1 MSRTLTVS
9 AAGLGVLLALT
20 GVSACDDT
28 STASRPADDGRPSAS
43 ARPGE
48 PTGTKPA
55 DLDIAASLPLAKYSV
70 TVEEKAVLNKA
81 ESKVRNSC
89 LQDFGEPPMPSPGVA
104 PPNDRDTGGNRR
116 YGLLDPVSAQR
127 YGYQLPPGTTAG
139 PAGLPQPSPRQAAL
153 LSGVAADGEKLTAYR
168 GRPVPLGGCSADAR
182 RRIYAE
188 HQANAGRE
196 AAQSI
201 DMESY
206 KSSLKDPGVVAS
218 FAAWSRCMH
227 SRGFTYASPLAV
239 TDDPQF
245 ADAEADAEERAVATA
260 DVECKQRVGLTETW
274 LAAESTVQRKMIEGK
289 KTELASLLASRQKML
304 ADAAAILRNDS

>member
-9 AAGLGVLLALT
+9 VAGLGVLLALT
-20 GVSACDDT
+20 GVSACDDM
-28 STASRPADDGRPSAS
+28 SKASRPADGGRTSAAARS
-43 ARPGE
+43 AE

-55 DLDIAASLPLAKYSV
+55 GPDIAASLPLARYAV

-89 LQDFGEPPMPSPGVA
+89 LQDFGEPPMPSPDV
-104 PPNDRDTGGNRR
+104 PPPGDGDTGDNRR
-116 YGLLDPVSAQR
+116 YGLLNAESAQK
-127 YGYQLPPGTTAG
+127 YGYQLPPEPTAG
-139 PAGLPQPSPRQAAL
+139 PAGFPQPSPRQAAL
-153 LSGVAADGEKLTAYR
+153 LSGVAADGKQLTAYR
-168 GRPVPLGGCSADAR
+168 GRPVPPGGCSADAR

-188 HQANAGRE
+188 HNANAGRE

-227 SRGFTYASPLAV
+227 SRGFTYTSPLTV
-239 TDDPQF
+239 TDDPRF
-245 ADAEADAEERAVATA
+245 ADTEADAKERAVATA
-260 DVECKQRVGLTETW
+260 DVECKQRVGLAETW
-274 LAAESTVQRKMIEGK
+274 LAAESTVQRKMIESK
-289 KTELASLLASRQKML
+289 KTELASLLASRKKML
-304 ADAAAILRNDS
+304 ADAAAVLRKDG

>member
-9 AAGLGVLLALT
+9 VAGLGVLLALT
-20 GVSACDDT
+20 GVSACDDM
-28 STASRPADDGRPSAS
+28 SKASRPADGGRTSAAARS
-43 ARPGE
+43 AE

-55 DLDIAASLPLAKYSV
+55 GPDIAASLPLARYAV

-89 LQDFGEPPMPSPGVA
+89 LQDFGEPPMPSPDVPLPA
-104 PPNDRDTGGNRR
+104 TATPATIDAMAFSTRNRPRSTGISCRPSRR
-116 YGLLDPVSAQR
+116 R
-127 YGYQLPPGTTAG
+127 PGG
-139 PAGLPQPSPRQAAL
+139 FPQPSPRQAAL
-153 LSGVAADGEKLTAYR
+153 LSGVAADGKQLTAYR
-168 GRPVPLGGCSADAR
+168 GRPVPPGGCSADAR

-188 HQANAGRE
+188 HNANAGRE

-227 SRGFTYASPLAV
+227 SRGFTYTSPLTV
-239 TDDPQF
+239 TDDPRF
-245 ADAEADAEERAVATA
+245 ADAEADAKERAVATA
-260 DVECKQRVGLTETW
+260 DVECKQRVGLAETW
-274 LAAESTVQRKMIEGK
+274 LAAESTVQRKMIESK
-289 KTELASLLASRQKML
+289 KTELASLLASRKKML
-304 ADAAAILRNDS
+304 ADAAAVLRKDG